1 MLIINFFFKFVKND
15 ADVIFP
21 IRIMKC
27 HSFVYLNLQK
37 VLNNLFLM
45 FLQHISEERLYEL
58 LGLVDENS
66 VNQWINKNGW
76 KTNESGNILIS
87 NQVRFIIIEQK
98 PIYFEHRQVLR
109 FFYILLTLNCNSIHF
124 HLC

>member
-1 MLIINFFFKFVKND
+1 
-15 ADVIFP
+15 
-21 IRIMKC
+21 
-27 HSFVYLNLQK
+27 
-37 VLNNLFLM
+37 M

>member
-1 MLIINFFFKFVKND
+1 
-15 ADVIFP
+15 
-21 IRIMKC
+21 
-27 HSFVYLNLQK
+27 
-37 VLNNLFLM
+37 M

-87 NQVRFIIIEQK
+87 NQVCFIIIELK
-98 PIYFEHRQVLR
+98 PIYFDSKVR
-109 FFYILLTLNCNSIHF
+109 TNSSHQN
-124 HLC
+124 